1 MEKKNI
7 YENNVVDTKVK
18 SKIAKREEKMV
29 KQQSSSMEM
38 CMHTGNKH
46 VSSDPFMRFDVSLSA
61 VDNIYIYSI
70 KVETLCG

>member
-38 CMHTGNKH
+38 CMHKH